1 MALNPF
7 VREFSVWADWLFP
20 PPRQVT
26 EHVETLMHSIPN
38 VWIGLLVFAVIP
50 SVTEEVAFRG
60 YILSGLERGHRT
72 RTAILISAF
81 LFGFLHVLISLFNQL
96 FTATLLGI
104 VLGLLAVRSRSLLPG
119 ILFHLVNNGL
129 GVVLAFWT
137 ASPSGGAATRW
148 LFRDVEHGLYRTP
161 ILIAAGLISGVLLV
175 RLYKG
180 IRPEANPTE
189 DAGFTPIGTPKVES
203 RDMARV

>member
-1 MALNPF
+1 M
-7 VREFSVWADWLFP
+7 R
-20 PPRQVT
+20 
-26 EHVETLMHSIPN
+26 SIPN

-50 SVTEEVAFRG
+50 SITEEVAFRG

-96 FTATLLGI
+96 FTATLLGV
-104 VLGLLAVRSRSLLPG
+104 VLGLLAVRSRSLFPG

-137 ASPSGGAATRW
+137 ASPSGGAVTRL

-161 ILIAAGLISGVLLV
+161 FLFAAGLISALLLV

-180 IRPEANPTE
+180 VRPEPKEMVDSDFA
-189 DAGFTPIGTPKVES
+189 PIAPSKIES
-203 RDMARV
+203 RDVARV